1 MLFTQ
6 VTAILGLAASLASA
20 VNIKLYSGS
29 QTCSGSYV
37 VCSDIA
43 SGRCCAS
50 TTNYRSIRFDGGTGT
65 RNLRGFVNGCDNI
78 IISQNAGLPFCMSRG
93 DGGSLNGAV
102 WRAASLLRR
111 GPEEESCPA
120 SQGGCKETAKP
131 DKVVLADGAEY
142 NLKGLDDTKLNELV
156 STKPSL
162 KFRGMIQANIFLPS
176 SMKIPFLLI

>member
-6 VTAILGLAASLASA
+6 VTAILGLAANFASA

-29 QTCSGSYV
+29 RTCSGSFV
-37 VCSDIA
+37 VCSNIV

-50 TTNYRSIRFDGGTGT
+50 ATNFRSIRFDGGSGT

-78 IISQNAGLPFCMSRG
+78 IISQNTGIPFCMSRG
-93 DGGSLNGAV
+93 DGGNLNGAQ

-120 SQGGCKETAKP
+120 DQGGCKEVAKP

-142 NLKGLDDTKLNELV
+142 DVKDLDDVKLTELYG
-156 STKPSL
+156 T
-162 KFRGMIQANIFLPS
+162 
-176 SMKIPFLLI
+176 LLVHYMSGLNSISKS

>member
-1 MLFTQ
+1 MLFNQ
-6 VTAILGLAASLASA
+6 VTAILGFAVSFASA
-20 VNIKLYSGS
+20 VNIKFYAGS
-29 QTCSGSYV
+29 RSCSGSYV

-43 SGRCCAS
+43 ANRCCWAS
-50 TTNYRSIRFDGGTGT
+50 TNFGSIRFDGGSGT

-93 DGGSLNGAV
+93 DGGSLNGGV

-142 NLKGLDDTKLNELV
+142 DVKDLDDANVDLTLSEAVAAAKDVPEE
-156 STKPSL
+156 
-162 KFRGMIQANIFLPS
+162 FQALRIAS
-176 SMKIPFLLI
+176 